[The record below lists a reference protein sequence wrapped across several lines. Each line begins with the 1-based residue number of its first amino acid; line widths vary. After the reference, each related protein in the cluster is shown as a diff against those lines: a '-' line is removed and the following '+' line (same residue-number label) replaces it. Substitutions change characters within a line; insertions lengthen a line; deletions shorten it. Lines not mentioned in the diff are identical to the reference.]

1 MYEKEVDLVSHFVDG
16 LIQKKLNQIIITE
29 LETSFG
35 RPDIVVIE
43 YDKELLEKRRANLA
57 NKYRREISYI
67 STFLYR
73 KGWVRKEKISN
84 YFHFTSKKLSNLL
97 ELMNAKKIVDIK
109 EDKVKLKPAKE
120 ILIIKRIRV
129 VEAKLSNWK
138 YVIDQAERHL
148 WFSNESYILMPNN
161 SQNILEQAQKICI
174 ECGIGMVTLL
184 NGKVKYYNRIKKQKL
199 VNTPLLWELN
209 ERIIRGELK
218 NEYFHI

>member
-16 LIQKKLNQIIITE
+16 LIQKNLNQIIITE

-57 NKYRREISYI
+57 NKYCREISYI

-97 ELMNAKKIVDIK
+97 ELMNAKKIVDFK
-109 EDKVKLKPAKE
+109 EDKVKLKPADE

-161 SQNILEQAQKICI
+161 SHNILEQAQKMCV

-218 NEYFHI
+218 NEHFHI